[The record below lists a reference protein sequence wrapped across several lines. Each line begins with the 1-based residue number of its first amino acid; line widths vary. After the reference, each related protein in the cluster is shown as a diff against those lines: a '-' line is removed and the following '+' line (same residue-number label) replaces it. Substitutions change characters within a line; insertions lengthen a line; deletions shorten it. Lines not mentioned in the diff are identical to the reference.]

1 MLRSDQINELA
12 AALCKAQGKFP
23 ILQKRSKA
31 YNWMYADLAEI
42 LECVQPILEAN
53 ELSISSEIDWD
64 KPTLTMYLFH
74 SSGQHIGCSIKL
86 HYKAQEKTNEMQA
99 MGSSITYAR
108 RYCICCLLNLAA
120 DKETDDDG
128 HRSAPKGEVKEQ
140 EKPKPVSSAKDPEET
155 FTSMT
160 EAQCAELDD
169 LLAEDGSGEW
179 VITEVTKKKGV
190 RTIYEIDSAY
200 FENDLKKWLLNR
212 KKIKAAKK

>member
-140 EKPKPVSSAKDPEET
+140 EKPKAVSSARDPEES
-155 FTSMT
+155 FTPMT
-160 EAQCAELDD
+160 EAQCAELDS
-169 LLAEDGSGEW
+169 LLEADADKNY
-179 VITEVTKKKGV
+179 VIKSICERKQVA
-190 RTIYEIDSAY
+190 TIYELDANTY
-200 FENDLKKWLLNR
+200 ENDLKRWLNNR
-212 KKIKAAKK
+212 KAKVLVKK